1 MFQPYSES
9 VCDVCSD
16 SESYDYVYQK
26 PFLPTREGQHL
37 YENTFHIEVPEPR
50 NKNGYVL
57 QCSPAPAV
65 PVREGPSGQT
75 YGRPSPL
82 GTTNRLPSLD
92 IHKEFGISPQR
103 TAPSNKYGPHPITRP
118 ATKPKPAIPKKPSVS
133 VSKKPILIMEP
144 GVVKKANYFK
154 LQQTLKQRGR
164 RPESYE
170 VQELKNKHE
179 GYKFILFL

>member
-9 VCDVCSD
+9 VCDVS
-16 SESYDYVYQK
+16 SEPYDYAYQK
-26 PFLPTREGQHL
+26 PLPAREEQNN
-37 YENTFHIEVPEPR
+37 YEKTDCIEVPEPR
-50 NKNGYVL
+50 NNNRYKL
-57 QCSPAPAV
+57 PKSPCSPPPAV
-65 PVREGPSGQT
+65 PVREGPSGQSH
-75 YGRPSPL
+75 GRPSPL

>member
-92 IHKEFGISPQR
+92 IMKESRTFPHR
-103 TAPSNKYGPHPITRP
+103 TAPSNNYCLPP
-118 ATKPKPAIPKKPSVS
+118 TKLPGTKTKPAIPNETFSRKRNLV
-133 VSKKPILIMEP
+133 IEP
-144 GVVKKANYFK
+144 GAIKKASLFK
-154 LQQTLKQRGR
+154 LRQTLKQRGR
-164 RPESYE
+164 RPENYE
-170 VQELKNKHE
+170 VQELENKHE
-179 GYKFILFL
+179 GYKFIFD